1 VIGSFWELDFPD
13 FQVNF
18 FAVIFLIL
26 QQEPNLKSAAAFHSV
41 VHVLF
46 LYIAAAARVVL
57 ESSVWKQFFGVF
69 IFIFVNT

>member
-1 VIGSFWELDFPD
+1 MIGSFWELDFPD
-13 FQVNF
+13 FQVSF

-46 LYIAAAARVVL
+46 LHIAAAASVV
-57 ESSVWKQFFGVF
+57 ESSVWKQFFGAF
-69 IFIFVNT
+69 IFIFVST